1 MNKRPT
7 VHGLTSFVLTPT
19 TSAGSIDCD
28 RLCGLADEQIA
39 AGVNGVA
46 LFGSTGAVGSF
57 AEEERRHA
65 AQALVHHV
73 AGRVPVM
80 IGTGA
85 ITTAEAIRLSR
96 HADEI
101 GADAILVVPITYW
114 LLTDD
119 EILAHYRAIA
129 GSVRLPLMLYNNPR
143 LTGVDLTP
151 PIVEKLAGIEN
162 ITAIKESCP
171 DLMRTAALSRQ
182 LGDRIDIFAGRD
194 SAALEALQVGAKHW
208 ASGLATIVPH
218 HCVALYRHVQS
229 GDIAAAR
236 ALWRRM
242 APFADFVM
250 TKGLV
255 RACHTMLEVMG
266 RPAGQ
271 PPAPIQRLS
280 AADAQRMEQLAI
292 ELGEPSAPSAR
303 VEAAE

>member
-1 MNKRPT
+1 MNKRST

-19 TSAGSIDCD
+19 TSLVRSIATACAAW
-28 RLCGLADEQIA
+28 RTSRLPPEQTAWPCSAAPAPSALCGA
-39 AGVNGVA
+39 A
-46 LFGSTGAVGSF
+46 
-57 AEEERRHA
+57 AE
-65 AQALVHHV
+65 ALVYHV

-129 GSVRLPLMLYNNPR
+129 GSVRLPLILYNNPR

-171 DLMRTAALSRQ
+171 DLMRTAALSRH
-182 LGDRIDIFAGRD
+182 LGDRIDIFAGRN
-194 SAALEALQVGAKHW
+194 SAALEALLVGAKH
-208 ASGLATIVPH
+208 
-218 HCVALYRHVQS
+218 
-229 GDIAAAR
+229 
-236 ALWRRM
+236 
-242 APFADFVM
+242 
-250 TKGLV
+250 
-255 RACHTMLEVMG
+255 
-266 RPAGQ
+266 
-271 PPAPIQRLS
+271 
-280 AADAQRMEQLAI
+280 
-292 ELGEPSAPSAR
+292 
-303 VEAAE
+303 

>member
-1 MNKRPT
+1 M
-7 VHGLTSFVLTPT
+7 
-19 TSAGSIDCD
+19 
-28 RLCGLADEQIA
+28 CGLADEQIA
-39 AGVNGVA
+39 AGTDGVA

-57 AEEERRHA
+57 AA
-65 AQALVHHV
+65 AEALVYHV

-129 GSVRLPLMLYNNPR
+129 GSVRLPLILYNNPR

-171 DLMRTAALSRQ
+171 DLMRTAALSRH

-194 SAALEALQVGAKHW
+194 SAALEALLVGAKH
-208 ASGLATIVPH
+208 
-218 HCVALYRHVQS
+218 
-229 GDIAAAR
+229 
-236 ALWRRM
+236 
-242 APFADFVM
+242 
-250 TKGLV
+250 
-255 RACHTMLEVMG
+255 
-266 RPAGQ
+266 
-271 PPAPIQRLS
+271 
-280 AADAQRMEQLAI
+280 
-292 ELGEPSAPSAR
+292 
-303 VEAAE
+303 